1 MSVKKGIPQTITI
14 ENLPADILL
23 AGENYKVYVRGESA
37 ASGKVLFENEGR
49 VRCSAKA
56 LSIFV
61 QTDKAIYKPG
71 STVNYRVVVVNPDLS
86 PTSGEV
92 AIKISDPNRNTIAQV
107 LGAKLSRGV
116 YTGQLELSS
125 EPPLGAWIVHV
136 EMRNGMK
143 FEKEFTV
150 DKYVLPKFDVNVKL
164 PNFITVNDDLSVLVD
179 AKYTYGKGVAGKAK
193 VTLVGAANTNR
204 NFGNLKK
211 SPHLFQKLPFPTWVP
226 RPFVLNDDG
235 SIEKDVGVIER
246 TVALNNLGEA
256 TVLFTNDELKGRKLI
271 TDYGG
276 STIQVLAT
284 VTESLTDVQ
293 RNGSA
298 EVVAYQHD
306 VKLELEKHGDNFKPG
321 LRYSVIGWWE

>member
-37 ASGKVLFENEGR
+37 ANGKVLFENEGR

-86 PTSGEV
+86 PATGDVS
-92 AIKISDPNRNTIAQV
+92 IKVSDPNRNTIAQV
-107 LGAKLSRGV
+107 LGAKLGKGV
-116 YTGQLELSS
+116 YTGQLELST
-125 EPPLGAWIVHV
+125 EPPLGAWVIHV

-143 FEKEFTV
+143 FEKVHTAMHPFIHTDTNVVVQDFTV

-164 PNFITVNDDLSVLVD
+164 PSFITVNDELSVLVD

-193 VTLVGAANTNR
+193 VTLVG
-204 NFGNLKK
+204 
-211 SPHLFQKLPFPTWVP
+211 
-226 RPFVLNDDG
+226 
-235 SIEKDVGVIER
+235 
-246 TVALNNLGEA
+246 
-256 TVLFTNDELKGRKLI
+256 
-271 TDYGG
+271 
-276 STIQVLAT
+276 
-284 VTESLTDVQ
+284 
-293 RNGSA
+293 
-298 EVVAYQHD
+298 
-306 VKLELEKHGDNFKPG
+306 
-321 LRYSVIGWWE
+321 